1 MTLAPLRRVDR
12 IGHGPPNILYLAL
25 FLPCI
30 KVHGAVQTQSLHLV
44 FERRT
49 DRRLIF
55 NNVQGPGRLMA
66 GRSGGGGSTSNDY
79 WYRTTSVL
87 YLYVCTYLRK

>member
-66 GRSGGGGSTSNDY
+66 GRSGGGFYEQRLLVSHYVS
-79 WYRTTSVL
+79 SIPICM
-87 YLYVCTYLRK
+87 YLFA